1 MSKSSDNLILIVDD
15 DPLHREMLT
24 KVLSNKGYSVT
35 ATEEVMEA
43 LLEIASKNIDL
54 IISDIEMP
62 TVTGFQLKKFLTRK
76 KISIPVVFLSSHDGM
91 GIQLMGE
98 ELGAV
103 AFLSK
108 PVDSVD
114 LLETVGKILAG
125 T

>member
-15 DPLHREMLT
+15 DPLHREMLA
-24 KVLSNKGYSVT
+24 KVLSNKGYSVS

-76 KISIPVVFLSSHDGM
+76 KSVFLLFSCHPMMVWGFS
-91 GIQLMGE
+91 
-98 ELGAV
+98 
-103 AFLSK
+103 
-108 PVDSVD
+108 
-114 LLETVGKILAG
+114 
-125 T
+125 